1 MVWREPV
8 PLCVS
13 CAFGVIVG
21 AMFLLGGCAVRD
33 MGGAVPPARGEEQAA
48 QRTEPEAKRD
58 TVMGQQAP
66 YNLEEEMSEKTA
78 QRPAELVEKLEPIRP
93 DSFNVQDIDAGQT
106 PQEAAPKQLYDIG
119 YRIQVFASSDKAA
132 AEKVKQEVGVAS
144 GVSVYVEYEEGLY
157 KVRVGDFLE
166 RKEAAEAR
174 QKLVGTYPGSWIVR
188 TTIRKAS

>member
-1 MVWREPV
+1 MVRREPV
-8 PLCVS
+8 PLRVS
-13 CAFGVIVG
+13 CAFGAIVC
-21 AMFLLGGCAVRD
+21 AMCFLGGCAVRD
-33 MGGAVPPARGEEQAA
+33 MGGAVPPARGEVQAA

-66 YNLEEEMSEKTA
+66 YNLEEEMPEKTA
-78 QRPAELVEKLEPIRP
+78 QRPVELVEKLEPIRP

-132 AEKVKQEVGVAS
+132 AEKVKQEVGAAS
-144 GVSVYVEYEEGLY
+144 GMPVYVDYEEGLY
-157 KVRVGDFLE
+157 KVRAGDFLE

-174 QKLVGTYPGSWIVR
+174 QRLVGTYPGSWIVR